1 MKNPLPKAAGTG
13 RSVVVDRCQVC
24 GSTDLEPG
32 LFLGYMPP
40 VNEMPRVGT
49 RPSQQPSY
57 PAELLHCRACSL
69 VQLGLIVDPA
79 ILFPPEYP
87 YTSGVT
93 RILHVNFEDLAKESR
108 ALLGLK
114 GDELVID
121 VGSNDGTLLSKFKA
135 LGHRVQGIEPT
146 NAGKLAVAAGIP
158 TETAFFTQGKLNGRP
173 LALKGGPSP
182 KASFSDGR
190 LTLDFT
196 LVPQGPAGP
205 VRTLV
210 VSFDDPDF
218 YVAFGFPAGE
228 PVRLSGTAECVL
240 KLSRPAR
247 QAREGEQLIP
257 DEEATGTPG
266 AAAAAAADYTG
277 RLLVACP

>member
-1 MKNPLPKAAGTG
+1 MIGRVLAAA
-13 RSVVVDRCQVC
+13 VMLC
-24 GSTDLEPG
+24 GGAGAALAHPH
-32 LFLGYMPP
+32 
-40 VNEMPRVGT
+40 VWVQAR
-49 RPSQQPSY
+49 
-57 PAELLHCRACSL
+57 AELVLDGKRNL
-69 VQLGLIVDPA
+69 VA
-79 ILFPPEYP
+79 IRESWTFDPEY
-87 YTSGVT
+87 SAFAVLNLDSKRDGVPDQGK
-93 RILHVNFEDLAKESR
+93 L
-108 ALLGLK
+108 
-114 GDELVID
+114 DEL
-121 VGSNDGTLLSKFKA
+121 
-135 LGHRVQGIEPT
+135 
-146 NAGKLAVAAGIP
+146 AAQRLEAMA
-158 TETAFFTQGKLNGRP
+158 ETAFFTQGKLNGRP